1 MKVRLH
7 EPYRSFF
14 LYLTLLYLNANEKPL
29 ENIKHSLE
37 IFPET
42 RSSYPNTSLSKLQES
57 GLIEY
62 ETVISDYNV
71 KLKKVPI
78 DSALESLLKKFKFK
92 PLCSLDDDLTISLE
106 DLFNK
111 KQYLIKDVVA
121 AFYDSNYTATFDPKE
136 GKIKIKYS
144 EKKDDNDSSS
154 AASYSS
160 AKDFAEVFNKYKA
173 KV

>member
-42 RSSYPNTSLSKLQES
+42 RSSYLNTSLSKLQES

-92 PLCSLDDDLTISLE
+92 PLCSLGNDLTISLE

-121 AFYDSNYTATFDPKE
+121 AFYDPNYTATFDPKE
-136 GKIKIKYS
+136 GKIEIKYN
-144 EKKDDNDSSS
+144 KKKNNRT
-154 AASYSS
+154 YYS
-160 AKDFAEVFNKYKA
+160 AKDFAKLFNKYKA